1 MFLYFSQN
9 AMSLYQHHL
18 QTIKQCIQSIQ
29 ASKRDMLT
37 FHPLVKAEAEP
48 IAKCAITIS
57 VKVETVVMP
66 TAPFGLFPTSW
77 SLTGHPP

>member
-9 AMSLYQHHL
+9 AMSFYQYHL

-37 FHPLVKAEAEP
+37 FHPLAKAEAEP
-48 IAKCAITIS
+48 IAMCAITIS
-57 VKVETVVMP
+57 VKVETMVMS
-66 TAPFGLFPTSW
+66 TAPLGPIPTMW
-77 SLTGHPP
+77 SSTGHLP